1 MTGETGR
8 YNCDIDISGKFLY
21 NLEKT
26 FPKQEKNAL
35 SHAIDYEG
43 IFLRGV
49 SWALIRILLSFFP
62 KSYTAARIQ
71 ETILKLLSDYHKKCQ
86 REQSR

>member
-26 FPKQEKNAL
+26 FSKQEKNAP

-49 SWALIRILLSFFP
+49 PWTTKQISSLFFP
-62 KSYTAARIQ
+62 RRS
-71 ETILKLLSDYHKKCQ
+71 
-86 REQSR
+86 